1 MAGSGR
7 DALVRPQALRRR
19 AVGGQRPAGRRRAGA
34 AEALRPRAAL
44 HPRHLRRGPGDGQ
57 PRGDPPARRDQRG
70 PPGPLETLLEK
81 ALPSVAPATPWS
93 ASTSPA
99 AAPASG
105 TRASSP
111 PASTTPS
118 WPAPSS
124 ASGSTPAPASPGS
137 ARACS
142 GWPSHDGRRPAPR
155 AVLAYGALGLPLAFA
170 ALPLY
175 VHVPRLYTEAWA
187 CRWPAWVRC
196 CSPPGRWMR
205 CPTP

>member
-1 MAGSGR
+1 MAGTGEMRWFGLKLYDAALWVDSAQPAGAGPALQKPYALALRYTRAISGE
-7 DALVRPQALRRR
+7 ALVTASLEEIRRL
-19 AVGGQRPAGRRRAGA
+19 GETNEGR
-34 AEALRPRAAL
+34 L
-44 HPRHLRRGPGDGQ
+44 
-57 PRGDPPARRDQRG
+57 ARWK
-70 PPGPLETLLEK
+70 PLLEK

-142 GWPSHDGRRPAPR
+142 GWPSHDGRRAAPR

-187 CRWPAWVRC
+187 CRWPAWARC